1 MANTHGRAVAEQLHR
16 IADAHE
22 GIHATHRKRVAERH
36 ALPPVI
42 LAGARTATREQLTV
56 KDAQPHG

>member
-1 MANTHGRAVAEQLHR
+1 MANTHGRAVVEQLHR

-42 LAGARTATREQLTV
+42 LAGARTATREQLAAEKV
-56 KDAQPHG
+56 APRG